1 MIRRR
6 SSLAASPVL
15 IGAATA
21 LVAIVA
27 VVLAYNANTG
37 LPFVRTYDVK
47 ITLRDAQR
55 LTTGA
60 DARLGGARV
69 GQVVAIRP
77 REDRSGRAVAEVTL
91 RLDQVIAPLP
101 ADSTVLV
108 RSRSALGAKF
118 VEITKGTG
126 TRTLPAGGTLPVEQA
141 VEEPVDPDQI
151 SAIYDARTRRAFR
164 GGVREFGNAFAGRG
178 QDVND
183 LLETLPETFE
193 RLAPVTQNLADPR
206 TGLGDTIGASAQLAG
221 EVAPVA
227 ETQAPFLAQL
237 DTTFTALAGVARPGF
252 QDVLESGVR
261 VQRRLAVDL
270 PVVKPFVRRTGRLM
284 DRLEPAVAAVGDA
297 SPSVAAALQRGAELN
312 PRLPE
317 LARRLDGASR
327 SIRRLA
333 GDPLV
338 LPAIGA
344 AGRTVD
350 RASVLLT
357 ALTPTQVRCHYVSL
371 FFRNASSV
379 ISEGNRW
386 GTWQR
391 SGTIDASS
399 VTEPRGT
406 PAPNLHY
413 NALPNTGQPG
423 SGGECEAGNEGFLP
437 GTRIGN
443 VPGVQRTD
451 SLPMIQGVR

>member
-1 MIRRR
+1 MNRRR

-15 IGAATA
+15 IGAATV
-21 LVAIVA
+21 LIAIVA

-47 ITLRDAQR
+47 ITLRDAHR

-77 REDRSGRAVAEVTL
+77 RQDRRGAAVAEVTL
-91 RLDQVIAPLP
+91 RLDRVIAPLP

-126 TRTLPAGGTLPVEQA
+126 TRTLPEGGTLPVEQA

-164 GGVREFGNAFAGRG
+164 QGVLEFGDGLAGRG
-178 QDVND
+178 RD
-183 LLETLPETFE
+183 LNALVERLPETFG
-193 RLAPVTQNLADPR
+193 LLSPVTRNLADPR
-206 TGLGDTIGASAQLAG
+206 TGLGDTLRSSAQLAS

-227 ETQAPFLAQL
+227 ETQDPFNRQL
-237 DTTFTALAGVARPGF
+237 DTTFGALAGVARPGF

-261 VQRRLAVDL
+261 VQRRVAVDL
-270 PVVKPFVRRTGRLM
+270 PVVTPFVRRTGRLM
-284 DRLEPAVAAVGDA
+284 QRLEPAVAAVADA
-297 SPSVAAALQRGAELN
+297 SPSLASALERGAELN

-317 LARRLDGASR
+317 LARRLDGTSR
-327 SIRRLA
+327 SVRRLA

-338 LPAIGA
+338 RPAIGA
-344 AGRTVD
+344 ADRTVE
-350 RASVLLT
+350 RLNVLLA
-357 ALTPTQVRCHYVSL
+357 ALAPTQVRCHYISL

-379 ISEGNRW
+379 LSEGNRM

-391 SGTIDASS
+391 SGTIDTSS
-399 VTEPRGT
+399 LTEPRAT

-423 SGGECEAGNEGFLP
+423 SGDECEAGNEGFLP
-437 GTRIGN
+437 GTVIGN

-451 SLPMIQGVR
+451 NVPMTQGRR